1 MTGTPT
7 AMVLGIAQDGGVPH
21 AGCFCNT
28 CTSFHAQSSQLFP
41 TSLFVTTEDELHI
54 IDVSRQLDA
63 QSRSFG
69 FNPRDI
75 TDIWITHGHLGHI
88 DGLGLF
94 GKEVMGLRGVRLHAS
109 TSMMSL
115 IRSTPRLQNL
125 LEMGVF
131 IESIFESN
139 IEISTPGGLTF
150 LPLPVP
156 HRDELSDTHAFVI
169 RGPRQSLLHL
179 PDHDEW
185 ELTLK
190 NHGHSSI
197 IDWLSF
203 LKVDVALLDGTF
215 WNEEELPSQALVPHP
230 TIEESLRRLG
240 PKKTNYP
247 DIRFIHINHSN
258 PILVDEELRQKLSG
272 WALAEQGE
280 AFIL

>member
-169 RGPRQSLLHL
+169 RGPRRSLLHL

-197 IDWLSF
+197 I
-203 LKVDVALLDGTF
+203 LKHV
-215 WNEEELPSQALVPHP
+215 LV
-230 TIEESLRRLG
+230 
-240 PKKTNYP
+240 
-247 DIRFIHINHSN
+247 
-258 PILVDEELRQKLSG
+258 
-272 WALAEQGE
+272 
-280 AFIL
+280 

>member
-1 MTGTPT
+1 
-7 AMVLGIAQDGGVPH
+7 
-21 AGCFCNT
+21 
-28 CTSFHAQSSQLFP
+28 
-41 TSLFVTTEDELHI
+41 
-54 IDVSRQLDA
+54 
-63 QSRSFG
+63 
-69 FNPRDI
+69 
-75 TDIWITHGHLGHI
+75 
-88 DGLGLF
+88 
-94 GKEVMGLRGVRLHAS
+94 MGLRGVRLHAS

-125 LEMGVF
+125 LKMGVF

-169 RGPRQSLLHL
+169 RGPRRSLLHL

-197 IDWLSF
+197 IEWLSF